1 MFIILRL
8 CLQLIFKINGN
19 AFLYN
24 KTVLL
29 EYNKK
34 TIRNFTTCRFFNTK
48 SYTIG
53 QTGNFN
59 KMKFPA
65 RGKIK

>member
-34 TIRNFTTCRFFNTK
+34 NNTK
-48 SYTIG
+48 FYNLPLF
-53 QTGNFN
+53 QH
-59 KMKFPA
+59 KKLHDRPDWKFQQNEISSQ
-65 RGKIK
+65 RKN